1 MSKNLSHTEFYE
13 HIRQAVQLA
22 RRKVATAINTVMVE
36 TYWHIGRMI
45 VEEEQEGKERATYGD
60 QLLPQLAEQLSAEF
74 GKGFDETNLRKM
86 RQFYLVFPIRDAL
99 RLELSWT
106 HYRLLM
112 RVANERARDF
122 YLQEAIDSQWSTRTL
137 ERQINS
143 FYYERLLASQD
154 KKPVV
159 EEAEGKAVAVQPEDV
174 LRDPYLLEFLQLKE
188 NKSYLEKELE
198 AALMDKLQEFLLE
211 LGKGFSF
218 VARQKRILAEGD
230 AYYIDLVF
238 YNYWLKCFVLIDLK
252 VGKLNYQDIG
262 QIDFYVRYW
271 EDHFKPEGDN
281 PTIGLILCSEKNE
294 TTVRYSVLENS
305 RQLFASKYMLY
316 LPTEEELSKELK
328 REVEEIKLLK
338 KLEKGED

>member
-1 MSKNLSHTEFYE
+1 MKNNLNHTTFYE
-13 HIRQAVQLA
+13 NIRQAIREA
-22 RRKVATAINTVMVE
+22 RRSVASAVNVAMVAA
-36 TYWHIGRMI
+36 YWNIGRMI
-45 VEEEQEGKERATYGD
+45 VEEEQEGKERAAYGNK
-60 QLLPQLAEQLSAEF
+60 LIPRLAEQLSADF

-86 RQFYLVFPIRDAL
+86 RQFYQVFPIRDAV

-112 RVANERARDF
+112 RVANERARGF
-122 YLQEAIDSQWSTRTL
+122 YQQEAIDGQWSTRTL

-159 EEAEGKAVAVQPEDV
+159 EEAEDKAVAVQPEDV
-174 LRDPYLLEFLQLKE
+174 LRDPYVLEFLQLKE
-188 NKSYLEKELE
+188 SRSYLEKELE

-218 VARQKRILAEGD
+218 VARQKRITAEGD
-230 AYYIDLVF
+230 SYYIDLVF

-262 QIDFYVRYW
+262 QLDFYVRYW

-281 PTIGLILCSEKNE
+281 PTIGIILCSEKNE
-294 TTVRYSVLENS
+294 TTARYSVLENS

-328 REVEEIKLLK
+328 REVEEVKLQKRLD
-338 KLEKGED
+338 KGV

>member
-1 MSKNLSHTEFYE
+1 MNQSLSHTEFYE
-13 HIRQAVQLA
+13 NIRQAIQLA
-22 RRKVATAINTVMVE
+22 RRKVAAAVNTIMVE

-45 VEEEQEGKERATYGD
+45 VEEEQEGKERAVYGD
-60 QLLPQLAEQLSAEF
+60 KLIPQLAEQLSAEF
-74 GKGFDETNLRKM
+74 GKGFNKRNLFYMK
-86 RQFYLVFPIRDAL
+86 QFYLTFPKVNAVRSQ
-99 RLELSWT
+99 LSWT

-122 YLQEAIDSQWSTRTL
+122 YLQEAIDGQWSTRTL

-159 EEAEGKAVAVQPEDV
+159 EEAEDKAVAVQPEDV
-174 LRDPYLLEFLQLKE
+174 LRDPYVLEFLQLKE
-188 NKSYLEKELE
+188 SRSYLEKELE

-218 VARQKRILAEGD
+218 VARQKRIMAEGD
-230 AYYIDLVF
+230 SYYIDLVF

-262 QIDFYVRYW
+262 QLDFYVRYW

-281 PTIGLILCSEKNE
+281 PTIGIILCSEKNE
-294 TTVRYSVLENS
+294 TTARYSVLENS

-328 REVEEIKLLK
+328 REVEEVKLQKRLD
-338 KLEKGED
+338 KGV